1 MMTTDA
7 HTYSN
12 RCLYYGAIKLV
23 PVFTDYYPLDQ
34 EKYRDMWHV
43 PGRTIMSTQALVT
56 LATRKKVAISIVEQE
71 GVSTSTTRL
80 N

>member
-1 MMTTDA
+1 MTTNVNS
-7 HTYSN
+7 YSS
-12 RCLYYGAIKLV
+12 RHLYFDNLKLV
-23 PVFTDYYPLDQ
+23 PVSTNYYPFDQ

-43 PGRTIMSTQALVT
+43 PGRTIMSTDALVT
-56 LATRKKVAISIVEQE
+56 LANKKRVAISIVEQE